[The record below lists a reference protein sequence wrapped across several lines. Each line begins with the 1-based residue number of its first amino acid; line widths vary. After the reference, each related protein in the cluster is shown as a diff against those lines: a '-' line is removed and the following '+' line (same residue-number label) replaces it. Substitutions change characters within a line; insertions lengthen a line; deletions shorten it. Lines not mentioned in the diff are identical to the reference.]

1 MTASQQLQRIL
12 HLIPALADDR
22 PHLVADVA
30 EQAGVDRETLLLDL
44 RSLAD
49 RFDDPGGFVEGVQI
63 FLGAEQ
69 VEVRSDHF
77 LRPMRLTLPELC
89 ALEIGLAMLRGERPP
104 EEVAAIERARAR
116 LREVIARLPGQ
127 DVQERE
133 FAAEL
138 GGAVDLDLLSA
149 LRRAVRERRRV
160 AFRYHKSGA
169 EAPARR
175 IAAPLAVVHAEW
187 SWYLVAMA
195 DGATG
200 LRFFRLDR
208 MDELE
213 ATDDAFEPPPE
224 FSLDEVL
231 RQRRMLAAE
240 GAPTLRVRYGPRVAR
255 WVAEREGRAV
265 DADGSITVEH
275 PLADPHWALRHVLQ
289 YGPDAEVLAPAEV
302 RAAVAE
308 GLREVLEAR
317 KRDDVSDA

>member
-1 MTASQQLQRIL
+1 MSAEQLRRIL
-12 HLIPALADDR
+12 HLIPALSDDR
-22 PHLVADVA
+22 PHPVDEVAA
-30 EQAGVDRETLLLDL
+30 RAGVDRETLLLDL

-63 FLGAEQ
+63 YLEPEQ

-77 LRPMRLTLPELC
+77 RRPMRLTLPELC
-89 ALEIGLAMLRGERPP
+89 ALELGLAMVRAERPP
-104 EEVAAIERARAR
+104 EEAAAIDRARMR

-133 FAAEL
+133 FAGEL
-138 GGAVDLDLLSA
+138 GGAVDLELLAA

-160 AFRYHKSGA
+160 AFLYHKSGA

-175 IAAPLAVVHAEW
+175 VAAPLAVVHAEW

-208 MDELE
+208 MDQLE
-213 ATDDAFEPPPE
+213 ATDDAFDLPPE

-231 RQRRMLAAE
+231 QQRRMLLAE
-240 GAPTLRVRYGPRVAR
+240 GAPALRVRYSPKVAR

-265 DADGSITVEH
+265 EADGSLTVEH

-289 YGPDAEVLAPAEV
+289 YGPDAEVLAPESV

-308 GLREVLEAR
+308 GLREILEAR
-317 KRDDVSDA
+317 TGD